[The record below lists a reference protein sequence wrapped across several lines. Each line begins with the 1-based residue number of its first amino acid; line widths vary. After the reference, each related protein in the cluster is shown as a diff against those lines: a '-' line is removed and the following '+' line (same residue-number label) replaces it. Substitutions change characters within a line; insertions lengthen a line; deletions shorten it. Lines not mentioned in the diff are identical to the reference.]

1 MYEPITDAV
10 RSGAHNEALAIAQDR
25 ARERPDDPQ
34 AWRWLAA
41 AQAATGDR
49 DGALGS
55 IGRALALA
63 PDDADLQFQ
72 NAGLLLGSGQ
82 GHAASDALA
91 RSVALD
97 PNQFGAYVMQ
107 AQLALGR
114 GDVDEAERLQRLAA
128 RIEPGHPWLGA
139 IEGMVALRRGDVPG
153 AQAILA
159 EAAQRAPDDPQVRY
173 ALGFAYMAGGNHA
186 FAEQAFRGVVDK
198 VPGALALRG
207 LIAELLRLQGR
218 NDEAV
223 AELEPLLADPARA
236 TPALRRF
243 AGELRLTGGRH
254 EDALPLLRAAL
265 AEQPRDRRT
274 YNALIEC
281 WRRNG
286 DAEDARRTLEA
297 AIAAAPDNADAWRAR
312 LAFEPM
318 AADSALQVVDRWL
331 DALPGAL
338 PGLEARMAI
347 LGALGRTD
355 EASEVASAILQRQP
369 GHGQAELRLIDGLLR
384 RDPAAA
390 AAHIEALLLR
400 AAPEHRPLL
409 EAWRALALD
418 RLGDHAAAAE
428 AWQYLQANEAPRRL
442 PLPELTA
449 AENAL
454 PPSADTG
461 GERTSLLVGF
471 PGSSVEAVGT
481 LLAGMVPTFRADR
494 FSHRPPQDLLQ
505 RYDTAT
511 QLRSG
516 ALSAAAVGDSWQQTL
531 PARGIEDEIV
541 DWLLWWDNA
550 LLLAL
555 RERVP
560 HALVVFALR
569 DPRDMLLDWLAF
581 GVMPPLRM
589 TDPLAAA
596 QWLARGLEHVAVL
609 HEQDLQPHA
618 LLRMDEALADP
629 AALAAQ
635 AGAAFGVA
643 LPIPDALPSPP
654 RFPAGHWRAYREV
667 LAASFALLT
676 PVAVRLGYAAD

>member
-1 MYEPITDAV
+1 MYEPIIDAL
-10 RSGAHNEALAIAQDR
+10 RRGAHDEALAIAQDR
-25 ARERPDDPQ
+25 ARERPDDAQ

-41 AQAATGDR
+41 AQAGGGDR
-49 DGALGS
+49 DGALDS
-55 IGRALALA
+55 IGRAIALA

-72 NAGLLLGSGQ
+72 RAGLLLGSGQ
-82 GHAASDALA
+82 GDAAGEALA

-97 PNQFGAYVMQ
+97 PNQFGAYVLQ

-114 GDVDEAERLQRLAA
+114 SDLDEAERLQRLAA
-128 RIEPGHPWLGA
+128 RIAPEHPWLDA
-139 IEGMVALRRGDVPG
+139 IEGMVALRRGDVAG

-159 EAAQRAPDDPQVRY
+159 GASQKAPDDPQVRQ

-186 FAEQAFRGVVDK
+186 FAEQAFRGVADK
-198 VPGALALRG
+198 VPGAVALRG

-223 AELEPLLADPARA
+223 AELEPLLADPVRA

-243 AGELRLTGGRH
+243 AGELHLASGRH
-254 EDALPLLRAAL
+254 DEALPLLREAL
-265 AEQPRDRRT
+265 AAQPRERRT

-286 DAEDARRTLEA
+286 DAEDARQTLEA
-297 AIAAAPDNADAWRAR
+297 ALAAAPDNPDAWRSR

-331 DALPGAL
+331 QAMPDYL

-347 LGALGRTD
+347 LGALGRVD
-355 EASEVASAILQRQP
+355 EAGEVAAAILLQQP
-369 GHGQAELRLIDGLLR
+369 GHGQAELRLIDTKLR
-384 RDPAAA
+384 QDPASAV
-390 AAHIEALLLR
+390 AHIDALLAQ
-400 AAPEHRPLL
+400 AAPEHHALL
-409 EAWRALALD
+409 QAWKALALD
-418 RLGDHAAAAE
+418 RLGDHAAAAQ
-428 AWQYLQANEAPRRL
+428 AWQRLQAEEAPRRL

-449 AENAL
+449 AQIEL
-454 PPSADTG
+454 PAAGEAG

-471 PGSSVEAVGT
+471 PGSSAEAVGA
-481 LLAGMVPTFRADR
+481 LLVGIVPTFRAER
-494 FSHRPPQDLLQ
+494 FSSRPPEDLLQ
-505 RYDTAT
+505 RYDTAN

-516 ALSAAAVGDSWQQTL
+516 ALTGAEVADSWQQTL
-531 PARGIEDEIV
+531 PARGIADEIV

-555 RERVP
+555 RERLP
-560 HALVVFALR
+560 KALLVFALR

-581 GVMPPLRM
+581 GATPPLRM
-589 TDPLAAA
+589 TDPLTAA
-596 QWLARGLEHVAVL
+596 QWLARELEHVAVL

-629 AALAAQ
+629 ATLAAQ
-635 AGAAFGVA
+635 VGSAFGVE
-643 LPIPDALPSPP
+643 LPVPDALPSPP
-654 RFPAGHWRAYREV
+654 RFPAGHWRAYRDV
-667 LAASFALLT
+667 LAAPFAALT
-676 PVAVRLGYAAD
+676 PVAVRLGYAES